1 MQEKNPHA
9 VALGRLG
16 GQSRATK
23 TTAEQRRRWARL
35 GGLARAK
42 KHSKEE
48 LGQWAKL
55 GGRPTVMTERGKQ

>member
-1 MQEKNPHA
+1 MSAKNPHA

-16 GQSRATK
+16 GQSRVTK
-23 TTAEQRRRWARL
+23 TTPEQRCSWARL

-48 LGQWAKL
+48 LSQWAKL
-55 GGRPTVMTERGKQ
+55 GGRPVEATERGEQ